1 MGSKRVSTWVQWVIF
16 FTITLHQS
24 PARGRQ
30 TFPHFRQHPLAGE
43 HITKLC
49 LLTMLLFLRP
59 LICLWALFCTCV
71 LLSACC
77 CPVPK
82 SQALSSCHALPLP
95 VALSSLTLLTMW
107 ARSLIVGRGNALLT
121 RVNANSS
128 SDNPASVSRWSIRL
142 LRVALAMCSLQMPKF
157 QYFGN
162 FLILFYYQFI
172 ANVFKIYKH
181 TIICTIYFR
190 KQFTVTTRAI
200 SCKF

>member
-1 MGSKRVSTWVQWVIF
+1 MSTLYLIDSCF
-16 FTITLHQS
+16 C
-24 PARGRQ
+24 A
-30 TFPHFRQHPLAGE
+30 A
-43 HITKLC
+43 LC
-49 LLTMLLFLRP
+49 AS
-59 LICLWALFCTCV
+59 LWAPRLEKNCKMLSNTWFIYLLINSTQFCSKLV
-71 LLSACC
+71 YSIYLQSENSFIKERR
-77 CPVPK
+77 PGMPEV
-82 SQALSSCHALPLP
+82 H
-95 VALSSLTLLTMW
+95 SLAVTRRVVTRLG
-107 ARSLIVGRGNALLT
+107 VGRGNALLT
-121 RVNANSS
+121 RVHANSS
-128 SDNPASVSRWSIRL
+128 PDNPASVSRWSIRL